1 MESDTDLQ
9 ITQKASINQAIT
21 ENGIYVKDSEVSAFD
36 NILELA
42 TSQQH
47 EKRDSLSLN

>member
-21 ENGIYVKDSEVSAFD
+21 ENGINMKDLEESAFD
-36 NILELA
+36 DIMELA
-42 TSQQH
+42 TS
-47 EKRDSLSLN
+47 